1 MWKDPLAGEPF
12 KLTVGSPAG
21 AAPEHKHKVLKGL
34 TGCWRRKVVAIF
46 TKSHTGSAGVTA
58 SGFDILK
65 LLNQGA
71 EKLAG
76 LQFVLV

>member
-1 MWKDPLAGEPF
+1 M
-12 KLTVGSPAG
+12 
-21 AAPEHKHKVLKGL
+21 
-34 TGCWRRKVVAIF
+34 AIF
-46 TKSHTGSAGVTA
+46 TKAHTGSAGVAA

-71 EKLAG
+71 EKLAR